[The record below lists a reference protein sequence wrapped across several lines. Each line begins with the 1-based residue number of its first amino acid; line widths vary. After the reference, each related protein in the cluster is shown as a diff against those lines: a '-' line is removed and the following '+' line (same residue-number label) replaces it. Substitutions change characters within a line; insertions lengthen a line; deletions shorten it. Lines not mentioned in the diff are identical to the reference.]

1 MGSGAAAQQAGGGGV
16 AAAQGHRT
24 QAVLA
29 RKAVWGHD
37 AGVGCSST
45 VECAELVARG
55 HEGCNAAECKHWQG
69 DMRILR
75 SLSVWVLMH
84 MPVIV
89 HRFLPSQNAPVLMP
103 HIIHS
108 G

>member
-1 MGSGAAAQQAGGGGV
+1 MGSGAAAQQAGGGV

-45 VECAELVARG
+45 VEECAELVARG

-75 SLSVWVLMH
+75 SLSVWVLLC
-84 MPVIV
+84 IC
-89 HRFLPSQNAPVLMP
+89 LS
-103 HIIHS
+103 
-108 G
+108 